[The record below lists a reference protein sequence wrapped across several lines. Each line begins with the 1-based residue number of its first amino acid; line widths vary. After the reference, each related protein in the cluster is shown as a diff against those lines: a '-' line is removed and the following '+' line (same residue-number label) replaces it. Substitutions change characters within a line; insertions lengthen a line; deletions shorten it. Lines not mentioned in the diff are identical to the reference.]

1 MACEQPLVAR
11 SADFALEE
19 SRMSEARC
27 TIRWSAF
34 VVIFWFQF
42 WLGYSFVFAERL
54 HQRESNK
61 FPWLYSKEN
70 NLKSHKFHFISSLRF
85 QRYFALRYAYTEQ
98 TILTVANLSIH
109 SSGAPNDA
117 RPISCSTNQEK
128 IKEALIKNEIFQDVS
143 FHRKTMLLHI
153 IPELLPTNFHFN
165 IKSRFQNHPN
175 IFYK

>member
-1 MACEQPLVAR
+1 MYDTVIGICCNILVPVLVGLFLCFCRALAPKRKQRNFPDCTAR
-11 SADFALEE
+11 
-19 SRMSEARC
+19 R
-27 TIRWSAF
+27 T
-34 VVIFWFQF
+34 
-42 WLGYSFVFAERL
+42 
-54 HQRESNK
+54 
-61 FPWLYSKEN
+61 
-70 NLKSHKFHFISSLRF
+70 NLKSHKFHLISSPRF
-85 QRYFALRYAYTEQ
+85 QSYFALRYAYTEQ

-175 IFYK
+175 TFYK